1 VIQLLHENPVLLLF
15 LVAASGYLVGQIKIG
30 GFSLGMAAVL
40 FVGLAFGALAPELR
54 LPDFVYLF
62 GLVLFVY
69 SIALAGGPGFVASFR
84 RKGLHYNLLVGGVL
98 LLAMLLTFLLGT
110 LLSLSPPLRA
120 GLFAGALT
128 NTPALA
134 AALEALKHSESLQSL
149 PVTAYAVAY
158 PVGVIGML
166 LAFQVAWRWWGQPSQ
181 EGSKPQLL
189 SRTLEVSQP
198 AVLDQTLAQ
207 IQQQH
212 GWKVVFGRLE
222 RSGVQQT
229 ANPHILLQAG
239 DRLNV
244 VGTAQAVDQAIAAM
258 GKPVQV
264 ALEEDHHILD
274 FKRVFVSRRQVA
286 GRTLAELNLTGRFGV
301 VLTRI
306 QRGDVEFLPSHDT
319 SLELGDRV
327 RVVGPKEN
335 IAEVSRYLGD
345 SYRAL
350 SEIDVVSFS
359 LGIALGLLLGS
370 VPIPLGGASFKLG
383 FAGGPLLVGLLLG
396 ALGRTGPL
404 VWQMPYSASLTIRQL
419 GLILFLAGIGIRSG
433 GAFAQTLM
441 GGDGWRLLVA
451 GAMLTLST
459 ALLILWVGHRLL
471 KVPLPVLGGMLAGAQ
486 TQPAVLA
493 FVLEKTQRDEPNQGY
508 TSVYPLA
515 MLLKIVMV
523 QLLLR

>member
-1 VIQLLHENPVLLLF
+1 
-15 LVAASGYLVGQIKIG
+15 
-30 GFSLGMAAVL
+30 
-40 FVGLAFGALAPELR
+40 
-54 LPDFVYLF
+54 
-62 GLVLFVY
+62 
-69 SIALAGGPGFVASFR
+69 
-84 RKGLHYNLLVGGVL
+84 
-98 LLAMLLTFLLGT
+98 
-110 LLSLSPPLRA
+110 
-120 GLFAGALT
+120 
-128 NTPALA
+128 
-134 AALEALKHSESLQSL
+134 
-149 PVTAYAVAY
+149 
-158 PVGVIGML
+158 
-166 LAFQVAWRWWGQPSQ
+166 
-181 EGSKPQLL
+181 
-189 SRTLEVSQP
+189 
-198 AVLDQTLAQ
+198 
-207 IQQQH
+207 
-212 GWKVVFGRLE
+212 
-222 RSGVQQT
+222 
-229 ANPHILLQAG
+229 
-239 DRLNV
+239 
-244 VGTAQAVDQAIAAM
+244 M
-258 GKPVQV
+258 GKPVQL
-264 ALEEDHHILD
+264 ALEEDHHTLD

-306 QRGDVEFLPSHDT
+306 QRGDVELLPSHDT

-441 GGDGWRLLVA
+441 GGDGWRLLMA

-471 KVPLPVLGGMLAGAQ
+471 KVPLPVLGGILAGAQ